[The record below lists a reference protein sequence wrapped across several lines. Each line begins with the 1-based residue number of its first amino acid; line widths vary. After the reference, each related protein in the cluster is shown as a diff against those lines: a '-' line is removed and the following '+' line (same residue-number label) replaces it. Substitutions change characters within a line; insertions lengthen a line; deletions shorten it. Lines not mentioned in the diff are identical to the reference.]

1 MCGIAGIINFNKTQP
16 DRLEMEAVSRS
27 LRHRGPDGSGE
38 LFTRQ
43 AAMIMRR
50 LSIIDVAGGNQPL
63 FNENKTIA
71 VVGNGEIY
79 NYPELQKYLRQ
90 RGHKL
95 ATGSDIETAVHLYED
110 YGYQGFR
117 KMRGM
122 FALAVLDTR
131 KNEVVLIRDRMGEK
145 PLYYTETNEG
155 VAFAS
160 EMKAIIKFR
169 HLNKDLNPAAINN
182 YFHYYYVPEPETIF
196 SGVNKLGKGE
206 MLIINSGSR
215 KITRQKYWD
224 PDPAGAIDWSD
235 PVSGIRTNFE
245 KACELCLRSDVPVG
259 LALSGGID
267 SGSILAMIASKYKT
281 NTFKTFSVGY
291 PGYPPSDERTQA
303 GDLARRFK
311 VQFYEAEVENRNVVD
326 NFPQLVWDGDDP
338 IADIAGSSINEVY
351 KLAHEHGIK
360 VLLGGLGGDEL
371 FWGYDWI
378 RQAMVRGENANFY
391 SRTPGYRTAEMF
403 ISKCYGKLIKP
414 NEGDKYFMAESTDK
428 VTLARQAMKQVRDV
442 WLVSNCIDLNDRLS
456 MANSVE
462 LRSPFLDYRLVE
474 TVLKSGPIL
483 SSYNQ
488 EPKYWFKKAVK
499 DILPDQVL
507 TRPKKGFTPPV
518 SVWLRLI
525 IARYGKLL
533 PGGWLE
539 ENDIIHRSA
548 IRMINHTWPTM
559 PFFWYGIYQMIL
571 LELWGRMY
579 TRGETPKQICQLSH

>member
-50 LSIIDVAGGNQPL
+50 LSIIDVTGGNQPL

-79 NYPELQKYLRQ
+79 NYPELQKLLKQ

-110 YGYQGFR
+110 FGYQGFR

-196 SGVNKLGKGE
+196 SGVKKLGKGE
-206 MLIINSGSR
+206 MLVI
-215 KITRQKYWD
+215 KPDKKKVVLLKYWN
-224 PDPAGAIDWSD
+224 PDLIDSTDWSD
-235 PVSGIRTNFE
+235 PVSQIKNDFDR
-245 KACELCLRSDVPVG
+245 ACELCLRSDVPVG

-267 SGSILAMIASKYKT
+267 SGSILATVASKYKY
-281 NTFKTFSVGY
+281 NLKTFCVGY
-291 PGYPPSDERTQA
+291 PDSPPSDERT
-303 GDLARRFK
+303 LARELAK
-311 VQFYEAEVENRNVVD
+311 KYNTQFFETEVKNQQVAD

-338 IADIAGSSINEVY
+338 IADIAGASINEVY
-351 KLAHEHGIK
+351 RLAHGQGIK

-378 RQAMVRGENANFY
+378 RQAMARGENANFY

-403 ISKCYGKLIKP
+403 ISRCYGKLIKP
-414 NEGDKYFMAESTDK
+414 TSLDKLIIPESADK
-428 VTLARQAMKQVRDV
+428 VAQARQAMKQVRDV

-474 TVLKSGPIL
+474 TVLKSGPVL
-483 SSYNQ
+483 CSYDR
-488 EPKYWFKKAVK
+488 EPKYWFKQAMKGL
-499 DILPDQVL
+499 LPETVL
-507 TRPKKGFTPPV
+507 SRPKKGFTPPV

-525 IARYGKLL
+525 ISRYGKLL

-539 ENDIIHRSA
+539 EKDIIDRSA
-548 IRMINHTWPTM
+548 IRIINRAWPAM
-559 PFFWYGIYQMIL
+559 PFFWYGIYQML
-571 LELWGRMY
+571 VLELWGRMY
-579 TRGETPKQICQLSH
+579 SWGETPKQICQISL